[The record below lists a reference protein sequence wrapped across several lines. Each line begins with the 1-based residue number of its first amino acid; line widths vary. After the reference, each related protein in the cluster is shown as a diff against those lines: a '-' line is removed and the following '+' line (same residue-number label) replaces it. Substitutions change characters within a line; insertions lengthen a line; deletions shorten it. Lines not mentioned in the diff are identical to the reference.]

1 MILNLPTRSSNTA
14 GYSLSE
20 DKKSVS
26 YTAAVTS
33 TDLFTLSGVKST
45 TGIVVDSSAK
55 TVTLTADNLN
65 DTDVTITSDDYT
77 LLLADGISSSQTTPA
92 GWSGSTYKSAS
103 NTAGYSLSEDKK
115 SVSYT
120 SAMSAKSFT
129 LTNLNEAAAL
139 GENLIVTDGDTTI
152 FKFKAAALD
161 KKTVTITGDDKF
173 SVELDDDVDT
183 TAETIAETKTFTNGT
198 LNYLASG
205 TGEYYTATATGVS
218 YTAKNGGEILFTI
231 SGIKSIV
238 GLSIDTQNKIVTIS
252 VASLN
257 QETVTISN
265 GYTLKLAD
273 DVKSPTKFYGRW
285 VGDNGIYT
293 YTGSGVTAGYKL
305 IDNKIVY
312 SEEIIT
318 GDQYTLHD
326 ANDTGIITE
335 SNDTEITEEN
345 SLNKHNV
352 VLIEKDDSNSGNN
365 IVFDA
370 NTTRVTV
377 GSGRDSLLIYND
389 ARAIVDMTNADDVTI
404 VPYSGRVT
412 LEGYDTSSGA
422 TILYPKTGNI
432 VEAVKDNSVK
442 LVGNRI
448 QFNSD
453 TSVQI
458 NNSGD
463 SIIVNLVSEDGS
475 VQKVGFTKTS
485 GGELDTS
492 KFEDDFLLKGNYA
505 ENSSDNQ
512 KHRGSIITAG
522 KGNDTILA
530 GSRDFVDGG
539 NGRNQIFLT
548 PYDLRQ
554 IRDGATIASS
564 GNGRNTIH
572 GFHEGFGYDGDVIQ
586 VKDFN
591 NLKFKFDTDG
601 LLLTAN
607 DSRIKFDGIGIT
619 SATTDDSTNSL
630 GTNRAELI
638 QITNGSS
645 TMRTAV
651 AQTNQSILV
660 QEDDYI
666 TPNAFFGNRSGLN
679 FSEYNG
685 NVEINLTDGTGK
697 LGKWDATFKGINK
710 LQAGNGMSTL
720 IGDDT
725 RNTLIAGTGYTS
737 MWGGAGNDK
746 LIGKGNS
753 TDKDGRTTFFFFA
766 GDGRDVISDF
776 TFLTPE
782 NRYDGIDD
790 RINVGN
796 SDINNAYR
804 AGNNVVVVFDQN
816 SYLIL
821 EDAVG
826 KDFQIANMIAKVDR
840 NIAYDGLANCYVA
853 SGGSSLTVDS
863 TVRSA
868 EIWLDN
874 SHGTQ
879 FFGNIR
885 TLDASAVEGNTS
897 LVGNEFNNT
906 IIAGQGDS
914 SLWGGFSPDD
924 DLLIGGN
931 SRNTFF
937 YCMGNGNDT
946 IQGTND
952 KDFVI
957 LSDVSLDQIIET
969 SISADSVSIR
979 FTDGGS
985 LQIQGTADITYQL
998 ADGSKYS
1005 ASHERLEW
1013 DNR

>member
-14 GYSLSE
+14 GYSISE

-26 YTAAVTS
+26 YTAAVPA

-65 DTDVTITSDDYT
+65 DTDVTIISDDYT
-77 LLLADGISSSQTTPA
+77 LQLAEGISSSQTTPA

-120 SAMSAKSFT
+120 AAVTSTDLFTLNGVKSTTGIVVDSSAKTVTLTADNLNDTDVTITSNDYTLQLAEGISSSQTTPAGWSGSTYKSASNTAGYELSTDKKSVSYTSAMSAKSFT
-129 LTNLNEAAAL
+129 LTNLNEAATL
-139 GENLIVTDGDTTI
+139 GENLIVTDADTTI

-161 KKTVTITGDDKF
+161 KKTVTITGDGKF

-231 SGIKSIV
+231 SGIKSIA

-679 FSEYNG
+679 FSE
-685 NVEINLTDGTGK
+685 
-697 LGKWDATFKGINK
+697 
-710 LQAGNGMSTL
+710 
-720 IGDDT
+720 
-725 RNTLIAGTGYTS
+725 
-737 MWGGAGNDK
+737 
-746 LIGKGNS
+746 
-753 TDKDGRTTFFFFA
+753 
-766 GDGRDVISDF
+766 
-776 TFLTPE
+776 
-782 NRYDGIDD
+782 
-790 RINVGN
+790 
-796 SDINNAYR
+796 
-804 AGNNVVVVFDQN
+804 
-816 SYLIL
+816 
-821 EDAVG
+821 
-826 KDFQIANMIAKVDR
+826 
-840 NIAYDGLANCYVA
+840 
-853 SGGSSLTVDS
+853 
-863 TVRSA
+863 
-868 EIWLDN
+868 
-874 SHGTQ
+874 
-879 FFGNIR
+879 
-885 TLDASAVEGNTS
+885 
-897 LVGNEFNNT
+897 
-906 IIAGQGDS
+906 
-914 SLWGGFSPDD
+914 
-924 DLLIGGN
+924 
-931 SRNTFF
+931 
-937 YCMGNGNDT
+937 
-946 IQGTND
+946 
-952 KDFVI
+952 
-957 LSDVSLDQIIET
+957 
-969 SISADSVSIR
+969 
-979 FTDGGS
+979 
-985 LQIQGTADITYQL
+985 
-998 ADGSKYS
+998 
-1005 ASHERLEW
+1005 
-1013 DNR
+1013 